1 MRRLIDHR
9 LLLPIVALLLAV
21 VGCKPTVPSDY
32 LSPSEM
38 EDILYDYHLAVA
50 MAQNSNASD
59 MQRKSWQLAVLK
71 KHGVSEQE
79 FDRSMA
85 YYMRHTERMQTI
97 YEHLADRMGQ
107 EARSL
112 GASDAELS
120 QYGSIASR
128 GDTTNLWPGRKTLM
142 LSTFAPYNKYT
153 FELKVDTAYH
163 RGDRLVLSYD
173 ALFLLQE
180 GMRNLTVGL
189 IVTFANDSTVQ
200 QVQEVA
206 SDMRQTL
213 SVEDRHQARER
224 FLPPG
229 PQRAAA
235 HDDADALLCREREA
249 RAHPPA
255 EGPAP
260 GGQFQPNES
269 LHGHPQRGI
278 SIGPRP
284 SRTARPAT
292 GCARTGNP
300 RAYGPATRHAPAA
313 HTRAP
318 VDPAATEHVEDA
330 AHVGSRT
337 AYEIDELA
345 MRKVAAHRIVTPQE
359 TIALGLC
366 TIKGDEVVE
375 TRPLT
380 GEEAMVEWSI
390 VCREEGP
397 KSTLHAYHNEVMLK
411 EDIFIYN
418 EEFLKEK

>member
-128 GDTTNLWPGRKTLM
+128 GDTTNVWPGRKTLM

-163 RGDRLVLSYD
+163 KGDRLVLSYD

-213 SVEDRHQARER
+213 SVEDRDSIGIKRVRGFFLQPREDSSNPMNPSTPIR
-224 FLPPG
+224 NVGSPSAPDRPG
-229 PQRAAA
+229 PPDQQ
-235 HDDADALLCREREA
+235 
-249 RAHPPA
+249 P
-255 EGPAP
+255 GAP
-260 GGQFQPNES
+260 ELGIPEPTA
-269 LHGHPQRGI
+269 PQRG
-278 SIGPRP
+278 
-284 SRTARPAT
+284 
-292 GCARTGNP
+292 
-300 RAYGPATRHAPAA
+300 
-313 HTRAP
+313 
-318 VDPAATEHVEDA
+318 
-330 AHVGSRT
+330 
-337 AYEIDELA
+337 
-345 MRKVAAHRIVTPQE
+345 TPQPP
-359 TIALGLC
+359 TPVRQL
-366 TIKGDEVVE
+366 TPQPQSTSKM
-375 TRPLT
+375 RPMS
-380 GEEAMVEWSI
+380 EAGRPM
-390 VCREEGP
+390 
-397 KSTLHAYHNEVMLK
+397 KSMSSP
-411 EDIFIYN
+411 
-418 EEFLKEK
+418 

>member
-85 YYMRHTERMQTI
+85 YYMRHTERLQTI

-128 GDTTNLWPGRKTLM
+128 GDTTNVWPGRKTLM

-163 RGDRLVLSYD
+163 KGDRLVLSYD

-213 SVEDRHQARER
+213 SVEDRDSIGIKRVR
-224 FLPPG
+224 GFFLLGRNAPPPTTTLTLFFAENVKLVRIHPQKGQPWEDSSNPMNPSTPIRNVGSPSAPDRPG
-229 PQRAAA
+229 PPDQQ
-235 HDDADALLCREREA
+235 
-249 RAHPPA
+249 P
-255 EGPAP
+255 GAP
-260 GGQFQPNES
+260 ELGIPEPTA
-269 LHGHPQRGI
+269 PQRGT
-278 SIGPRP
+278 PQP
-284 SRTARPAT
+284 PT
-292 GCARTGNP
+292 
-300 RAYGPATRHAPAA
+300 
-313 HTRAP
+313 P
-318 VDPAATEHVEDA
+318 V
-330 AHVGSRT
+330 RQ
-337 AYEIDELA
+337 L
-345 MRKVAAHRIVTPQE
+345 TPQE
-359 TIALGLC
+359 TIVLGLC

-380 GEEAMVEWSI
+380 GEEAMVEWMDGSI